1 MKSPR
6 TRARLRALALIAGVA
21 ALSLGFVLLGPPR
34 KWQSSQLP
42 RNFRIGMAVGENS
55 LASAFAS
62 QSAQLGVSSWSAAVT
77 GDSSWSGGTPFTTTV
92 NNSLGNV
99 GFVNDGLST
108 ISWEDPQNMLATGVL
123 AATTTGYYATSP
135 TEVVNGTAFGKITD
149 SDLVGNNGVN
159 FTSFAEADAQGANGN
174 QYDMDSILVH
184 EVGHAHGLAHST
196 GEPTTMYPSIGAND
210 WRKRTLDDDDVNGVR
225 FIYVN
230 GYHSQSSPA
239 GTQLIS
245 NPVFLGLSPATFKGN
260 SSTYIGVQVVDQYG
274 HQVSAANVTV
284 SVTTPTGSVLT
295 GTAAT
300 NSIGQVTFNAGK
312 AAHGNWSTTVTNIT
326 KAGMSF
332 NAGAGKS
339 SESCTS

>member
-1 MKSPR
+1 MN
-6 TRARLRALALIAGVA
+6 ARRFRRPAALAVVSGIA

-34 KWQSSQLP
+34 KWQSNQLP
-42 RNFRIGMAVGENS
+42 HNFRIGMAVGESS

-62 QSAQLGVSSWSAAVT
+62 GSAQLGVSAWSAAIT
-77 GDSSWSGGTPFTTTV
+77 ADSSWSGGAPFTSTV
-92 NNSLGNV
+92 NNNIGNV

-108 ISWEDPQNMLATGVL
+108 ISWEDPQNMLSAGVL

-135 TEVVNGTAFGKITD
+135 TEVVNGIAFARITD
-149 SDLVGNNGVN
+149 SDTVGNNGVN
-159 FTSFAEADAQGANGN
+159 FTSYAEADAQGANGN

-184 EVGHAHGLAHST
+184 EIGHALGLAHSS

-210 WRKRTLDDDDVNGVR
+210 WRKRTLDDDDVNGIR
-225 FIYVN
+225 TIYVN
-230 GYHSQSSPA
+230 GFHSQSSPA

-245 NPVFLGLSPATFKGN
+245 DPVFLGLSTATFKGN
-260 SSTYIGVQVVDQYG
+260 TSLYIRVQVVDQYG

-284 SVTTPTGSVLT
+284 NVTTPSGSVLT

-312 AAHGNWSTTVTNIT
+312 AAHGSWSTSVTNIT

-339 SESCTS
+339 SDSCTF